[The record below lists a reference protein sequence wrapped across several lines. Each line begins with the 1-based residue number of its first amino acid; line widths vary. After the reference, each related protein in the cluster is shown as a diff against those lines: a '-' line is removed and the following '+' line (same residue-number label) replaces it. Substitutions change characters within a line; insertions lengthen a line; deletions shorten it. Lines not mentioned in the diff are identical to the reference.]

1 MAYKNMKWA
10 PEDIVGYECRFAV
23 HMPAPEPGDTDLHY
37 VKEIVHVRQPDG
49 SIAHFPNTRYIKD
62 FIRNY
67 WVTRPGFQD
76 HEDKKEW
83 EEIHKLERFETT
95 QSDLVYKISQ
105 NLRVFNHRG
114 QLKRLADSPY
124 LYGADILSTACV
136 KRKYQD
142 KYPDL
147 LTPYSV
153 ACFDTESDV
162 VHGHSE
168 IICATLSMKDK
179 AVCAIQKSMVEG
191 YADVVP
197 RLQALSKKHLKKD
210 LDEYGT
216 EIEYVLVDSEIDVI
230 RTVFAR
236 AHEWRPDFI
245 SIWNIEHDMN
255 RMLDACARA
264 RVRPADI
271 FCDPRIPAHARF
283 FVYEVGQKQKKTAS
297 GKFSP
302 IPPSMQWHVCR
313 FPASFYFIDGMCSY
327 RHLRIGEPEE
337 PTYGLDG
344 ILRKH
349 ELDGKL
355 EFHESGNLSGIDLH
369 VFMQTYH
376 PLEYIIYNNKDSI
389 AMEKLDATTH
399 DLRLTLPMFSGCS
412 DFISF
417 RSQPR
422 RRVDDLHF
430 VCLKEDHV
438 IATTSS
444 SMADDYDDM
453 TLGLED
459 WIVTLPAHLVADN
472 GLRIIKEIPSL
483 RTNIRVHVGDLDVS
497 ASYPN
502 GGACF
507 NISKATTEREIHTID
522 GIEEEVFRNQG
533 INLSGGA
540 SNAVEFC
547 TTMFGLPSLKD
558 LVAEFKQTH
567 AYIEP
572 AVPDYDPEE
581 YKCHDDSEQEQRGA
595 LRFEAS
601 AELHE

>member
-1 MAYKNMKWA
+1 MAYKNMPWA
-10 PEDIVGYECRFAV
+10 PEDIVGFECRFVV
-23 HMPAPEPGDTDLHY
+23 HMPALEPGGTDLHY
-37 VKEIVHVRQPDG
+37 VKEIIHVKQPDG
-49 SIAHFPNTRYIKD
+49 SVKQFPNTRYIKD
-62 FIRNY
+62 FIRHF
-67 WVTRPGFQD
+67 WLTRTGFRD

-83 EEIHKLERFETT
+83 EEIAKLERFETT
-95 QSDLVYKISQ
+95 QSDLIHKISQ
-105 NLRVFNHRG
+105 TMRVFNHRG

-147 LTPYSV
+147 VTPYSV

-162 VHGHSE
+162 VKGHTE
-168 IICATLSMKDK
+168 IICATLSFRDK
-179 AVCAIQKSMVEG
+179 AICAIQKSMVEG
-191 YADVVP
+191 YADVIP
-197 RLQALSKKHLKKD
+197 RLQALSKKHLAED
-210 LDEYGT
+210 LEKHGT
-216 EIEYVLVDSEIDVI
+216 VIEYVLVDTEIDVI
-230 RTVFAR
+230 RTVFAK
-236 AHEWRPDFI
+236 AHEWRPDFV

-255 RMLDACARA
+255 RMMDACTRA

-271 FCDPRIPAHARF
+271 FCDPKIPKHARF
-283 FVYEVGQKQKKTAS
+283 FNYIPGQKQKKTAS

-302 IPPSMQWHVCR
+302 IPPSMQWHHAK
-313 FPASFYFIDGMCSY
+313 FPASFYFIDGMCSF
-327 RHLRIGEPEE
+327 RHLRIGEAEE
-337 PTYGLDG
+337 PSYGLDA

-349 ELDGKL
+349 KLDGKL
-355 EFHESGNLSGIDLH
+355 EFTESGNLSGIDLH

-389 AMEKLDATTH
+389 AMENLDATTH

-412 DFISF
+412 DFEVF

-430 VCLKEDHV
+430 VCLQEGHV

-444 SMADDYDDM
+444 DMTDDFDDM
-453 TLGLED
+453 TLDLED
-459 WIVTLPAHLVADN
+459 WIVTLAAHLVADN
-472 GLRIIKEIPSL
+472 GLCCIKEIPTL

-507 NISKATTEREIHTID
+507 NISKGTTEREIHTVD
-522 GIEEEVFRNQG
+522 GVDESVFRAQG

-547 TTMFGLPSLKD
+547 TAMFGLPSLKD
-558 LVAEFKQTH
+558 LVAEFKATQQ
-567 AYIEP
+567 YIEP
-572 AVPDYDPEE
+572 EIPEYNPEE
-581 YKCHDDSEQEQRGA
+581 YEH
-595 LRFEAS
+595 
-601 AELHE
+601 HE